1 MAFSPA
7 LQPKLSLK
15 FCFVRVEEIQ
25 KKFALVTYHRRI
37 RTVWIK
43 SVPEPSFHDGNPSFN
58 DSGAPEPSTSL
69 LERFYNQK
77 QKLEDQTSED
87 LNPTQDLRLGL
98 GNLESAL
105 QVAWAVLKKK
115 EKDLRE
121 AEMKVILEYNEL
133 NQAKEEL
140 DSREEELTA
149 ASFNHKKL
157 EEELK
162 QSNLVLTTQA
172 TEIEDLKLQVKDRDR
187 DISMAQRALS
197 LKEEE
202 INKIKNDLMR
212 KSQDSANIEIEIRS
226 RNTLLNAANEVV
238 KRQELEIQEL
248 RQGILVKE
256 NEAGVLLNLRKVE
269 KQRLEVAEANLE
281 KQTTAWLL
289 AQEEL
294 KKLAYE
300 ASKNGREANETV
312 ADFVKVKKLLAN
324 VRSEL
329 VLTQKAL
336 SSSREKRNEQQQ
348 LLEKQLIELEEQ
360 RTNVATYMTSLKDA
374 QIELDSERIK
384 LSTAEARNQ
393 ELKLYLSLNKEL
405 IKGLEVELNEEKS
418 SVQHAIGDMY
428 SLQERLNKT
437 IADHEATI
445 KLLEVKE
452 KELVEGRLKIQ
463 HLSSEKTSLQ
473 LILEEK
479 TLELCNTR
487 NMLEDVNQEM
497 TELRSFMDGR
507 EDLLNQATTMLTE
520 TEEHGQKI
528 QHELSDAKTR
538 FFEAETVAEQIAEL
552 TKDEDYDTL
561 NLCSEMEHKFHHLL
575 EKPIDV
581 FRWKKEQLE
590 TVLKITR
597 ESLRL
602 KEMEVLA
609 GQRALT
615 IKDGELETVLQR
627 LDEREKELRMMKEEL
642 DRDVDHLQ
650 DLYTLTQGKVGGR
663 SVEDLAFEKQ
673 QLEAAQLEIEA
684 ATSALGKLTEMSQ
697 QLINQA
703 HLNMEVDYNIQTV
716 THEHGIN
723 ANKESFSNVQAE
735 LAQFSALTDQ
745 LVKQAGIVDDV
756 L

>member
-7 LQPKLSLK
+7 LQPKLSSK
-15 FCFVRVEEIQ
+15 FCFVRLDGIQ
-25 KKFALVTYHRRI
+25 KTFALVTYHRRI

-43 SVPEPSFHDGNPSFN
+43 SVSHDGNP
-58 DSGAPEPSTSL
+58 EPSRSL
-69 LERFYNQK
+69 LQRLYNQK
-77 QKLEDQTSED
+77 QKPEEQTSED
-87 LNPTQDLRLGL
+87 LNRTQDLRLGL
-98 GNLESAL
+98 GSLESAL

-121 AEMKVILEYNEL
+121 AEMKVILEHNEL

-140 DSREEELTA
+140 DIREEELSA
-149 ASFNHKKL
+149 DSFNHKKL

-162 QSNLVLTTQA
+162 QFNLDLTTQA
-172 TEIEDLKLQVKDRDR
+172 TEIEDLKLQVKDRDQ
-187 DISMAQRALS
+187 DICMSQRALS

-202 INKIKNDLMR
+202 INKMMNDFMR
-212 KSQDSANIEIEIRS
+212 KSEDSANIKIELRS
-226 RNTLLNAANEVV
+226 RNSLLNAANDVV

-248 RQGILVKE
+248 RQGILLKE
-256 NEAGVLLNLRKVE
+256 KEAGVLLNLHKVGKE
-269 KQRLEVAEANLE
+269 RLEVAEANLE

-294 KKLAYE
+294 KNLAYE
-300 ASKNGREANETV
+300 ASKNGREGNETV
-312 ADFVKVKKLLAN
+312 ADFVKVKKLLVN

-336 SSSREKRNEQQQ
+336 SSSNEKRNEQQQ

-360 RTNVATYMTSLKDA
+360 RTNVATYMTSLNNA
-374 QIELDSERIK
+374 QIEVDSERIK
-384 LSTAEARNQ
+384 LSTAEAQNQ
-393 ELKLYLSLNKEL
+393 ELELYLSLNKEL
-405 IKGLEVELNEEKS
+405 IKELQVELNEEKS
-418 SVQHAIGDMY
+418 SVEHAIGEMY
-428 SLQERLNKT
+428 SLQEHLNNR

-452 KELVEGRLKIQ
+452 EELVEGRLKIQ
-463 HLSSEKTSLQ
+463 HLSSEKASLQ

-479 TLELCNTR
+479 TLELSNTR

-507 EDLLNQATTMLTE
+507 EDQLNQATAMLRE
-520 TEEHGQKI
+520 TEENGQKI
-528 QHELSDAKTR
+528 QHELSDAKIR
-538 FFEAETVAEQIAEL
+538 FSEADTIVEQIAEL
-552 TKDEDYDTL
+552 TKDEDYDTP
-561 NLCSEMEHKFHHLL
+561 NLCSEMEHKFPHLL

-590 TVLKITR
+590 TVLEITR

-615 IKDGELETVLQR
+615 IKDGELEMVLQR

-650 DLYTLTQGKVGGR
+650 DLYTLSQGKVGGR
-663 SVEDLAFEKQ
+663 SDEDLAFEKL

-703 HLNMEVDYNIQTV
+703 HLNMEVDYNIQKV
-716 THEHGIN
+716 THEHGKC

-745 LVKQAGIVDDV
+745 LVKQAGVVDM